1 VSERHASGAGKRPR
15 NAAGG
20 DRKRR
25 ERRPAQRAPGSRA
38 RRPLRQDTPQ
48 RQVARRAGGPI
59 KIALLHGPN
68 LNLLGTRAPQIYGST
83 TLNDIEAEMIR
94 RAEARGAELRS
105 AQSNFEGELVALI
118 QLARNWADAIVINPG
133 AYTHTSV
140 AIRDALE
147 AVGLPAVEVHLS
159 NIHAREEFRA
169 RSITAAR
176 CIGLI
181 SGFGA
186 QSYYLGLDAALS
198 HVEASRR
205 SHGEAGK
212 RQKRT
217 KRRR

>member
-1 VSERHASGAGKRPR
+1 VSGTSSRRSSSR
-15 NAAGG
+15 
-20 DRKRR
+20 RKPVR
-25 ERRPAQRAPGSRA
+25 QRAPKQQAAPRTRG
-38 RRPLRQDTPQ
+38 T
-48 RQVARRAGGPI
+48 I

-68 LNLLGTRAPQIYGST
+68 LNLLGTRAPELYGST
-83 TLNDIEAEMIR
+83 TLTEIEDEMVK

-147 AVGLPAVEVHLS
+147 AIALPAVEVHLS

-169 RSITAAR
+169 QSITAAR

-181 SGFGA
+181 SGFGPN
-186 QSYYLGLDAALS
+186 SYYLGLDAALS

-217 KRRR
+217 KRPR